1 LLSGFGVEPA
11 PLMIRAGLD
20 PGVLEIAENWLPAD
34 QLGVL
39 IDACVKVTNCEH
51 FGLLVGA
58 PFTLG
63 SMGALGYLV
72 RHSATLLDALRA
84 LVVHLD
90 LQDQAAVTLML
101 NPSDSRIALGYT
113 LIDPD
118 IAGRY
123 PILDGA
129 MAMVCRLL
137 AELCGPAWRPLAVN
151 LARPRPRL
159 TSEYERVFGCR
170 PAFNAKVSAVL
181 FESRW
186 LHHPIEG
193 ADPALHAILS
203 RSVELIEASRP
214 LRFDEHVRRA
224 VRAMVLTSS
233 VSSAGIAS
241 FFGLNE
247 RTLRRRLS
255 EDGTSA
261 RKIVDEERQRLAG
274 YLLGNTR
281 LRIAEISSVLHYS
294 DPAAFARAFRS
305 AVKMSPREWRNET
318 ARLPVWNPERR
329 TLAGRK

>member
-1 LLSGFGVEPA
+1 LSGFGVEPA
-11 PLMIRAGLD
+11 PLMIGVGLD
-20 PGVLEIAENWLPAD
+20 PGVLESPENWLPAD

-39 IDACVKVTNCEH
+39 IDACVKATNCEH

-63 SMGALGYLV
+63 SMGALGYLM

-84 LVVHLD
+84 LVVHLE
-90 LQDQAAVTLML
+90 LQDRAAVTLML
-101 NPSDSRIALGYT
+101 DPSDSRIALGYT
-113 LIDPD
+113 LIDPE

-129 MAMVCRLL
+129 MAMVYRLV
-137 AELCGPAWRPLAVN
+137 AELCGPAWRPLSVN

-159 TSEYERVFGCR
+159 ISEYERVFGCR
-170 PAFNAKVSAVL
+170 PAFNAKVSAVV

-186 LHHPIEG
+186 LHRPIEG

-203 RSVELIEASRP
+203 RTVELIEASRP
-214 LRFDEHVRRA
+214 LRFHERVRRV
-224 VRAMVLTSS
+224 VRAMALTSV

-241 FFGLNE
+241 FFRLNE

-255 EDGTSA
+255 EDGTNV
-261 RKIVDEERQRLAG
+261 RKIVDDERQQLAK

-281 LRIAEISSVLHYS
+281 LRVAEISAVLHYS
-294 DPAAFARAFRS
+294 DAAAFARAFRNI
-305 AVKMSPREWRNET
+305 VKMSPREWRNQN
-318 ARLPVWNPERR
+318 ARLPVWNAERR
-329 TLAGRK
+329 IHAGRK